1 MVTQIKQIKK
11 EIFDVLNYEI
21 KLSRL
26 SFLMFYNML
35 LFSLIYIYL
44 FFIKSMS
51 YILLYRFSNLSL
63 NILVLTIFIGGITIF
78 LLMNKLFLDFYKKS
92 KNKPK
97 SLY

>member
-35 LFSLIYIYL
+35 LFSLIYIY
-44 FFIKSMS
+44 FFYK
-51 YILLYRFSNLSL
+51 
-63 NILVLTIFIGGITIF
+63 IF
-78 LLMNKLFLDFYKKS
+78 LIYYYIDLVIYR
-92 KNKPK
+92 
-97 SLY
+97 

>member
-11 EIFDVLNYEI
+11 EISDVLNYEI

-78 LLMNKLFLDFYKKS
+78 LLMNKLFEDFYKKS
-92 KNKPK
+92 KNKNK

>member
-35 LFSLIYIYL
+35 LFSLIYIY
-44 FFIKSMS
+44 I
-51 YILLYRFSNLSL
+51 Y
-63 NILVLTIFIGGITIF
+63 F
-78 LLMNKLFLDFYKKS
+78 L
-92 KNKPK
+92 
-97 SLY
+97 